1 MEQTET
7 TQQTLTSYLL
17 GRLAEPQR
25 AALEE
30 ECFTDREKYH
40 QLCEAE
46 NALIDDYVRGYLSRT
61 DRALFERH
69 FLSVP
74 ARRERVKIA
83 GALIQEIDQR
93 APAPE
98 FVISAARGSR
108 WQWLMATL
116 RGPQAVMTFAL
127 AMMLIVVAGG
137 FWLFRQSRQLR
148 EQIAQSEAISSAQQ
162 RRIRE
167 LEQMMAANRAENS
180 QLTAELER
188 LRQQR
193 QTLSATLPPRTI
205 LFALDAGAL
214 RSDSQEAMPALRL
227 SPDVQQVTLSVRTEE
242 NDYAAFSASLR
253 TAEGR
258 EITRW
263 NRVRNKGRRLKL
275 TLPAGKLSAGD
286 YVLIISGI
294 SQVRPPEELRR
305 LPFRISRS

>member
-1 MEQTET
+1 MEQTEIT
-7 TQQTLTSYLL
+7 PQTLTSYLL

-30 ECFTDREKYH
+30 ECFTEREKYH
-40 QLCEAE
+40 KLCEAE
-46 NALIDDYVRGYLSRT
+46 NALIDDYVRGYLSRA
-61 DRALFERH
+61 DCALFEQH

-83 GALIQEIDQR
+83 ATLMQEIDQR
-93 APAPE
+93 TPAPE
-98 FVISAARGSR
+98 FVAGAARDSR
-108 WQWLMATL
+108 LSRLLSAL

-127 AMMLIVVAGG
+127 AMMLLVAAGG

-148 EQIAQSEAISSAQQ
+148 EQIAQSEANSSTQQ

-193 QTLSATLPPRTI
+193 QMSSVTSPPRTI
-205 LFALDAGAL
+205 LFALDAGTL
-214 RSDSQEAMPALRL
+214 RSDGQEAQPSLRL
-227 SPDVQQVTLSVRTEE
+227 SPAVQQVTLQVRTGG
-242 NDYAAFSASLR
+242 NNYAAFSVSLR

-258 EITRW
+258 EINRW
-263 NRVRNKGRRLKL
+263 SGVPKQGSRMKL
-275 TLPAGKLSAGD
+275 TLPAKKLSAGD

-294 SQVRPPEELRR
+294 SQGRLPEEVRR
-305 LPFRISRS
+305 LPFRISR